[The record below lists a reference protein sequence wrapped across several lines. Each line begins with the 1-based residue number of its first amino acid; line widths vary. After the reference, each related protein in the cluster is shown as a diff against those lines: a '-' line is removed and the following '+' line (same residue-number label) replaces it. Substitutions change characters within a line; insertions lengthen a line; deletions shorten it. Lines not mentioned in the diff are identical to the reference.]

1 VAPTPGVES
10 CDVPPGG
17 PGGDSIDQ
25 SMQRSRRWMKTL
37 PHFLAI
43 EFGVFP
49 AIDGHWRVE
58 GASDLDF
65 LEVLQ
70 RRQYQSNPKQSKAC
84 DEIHVS
90 DIHML
95 HRWYVYQHLP
105 PTKWFK

>member
-1 VAPTPGVES
+1 VDENTVKMRCES
-10 CDVPPGG
+10 H
-17 PGGDSIDQ
+17 
-25 SMQRSRRWMKTL
+25 L

-43 EFGVFP
+43 EFGFFP

-58 GASDLDF
+58 GASGLDF

-70 RRQYQSNPKQSKAC
+70 RHQYQSNPKQSKAC

>member
-1 VAPTPGVES
+1 MKMRCES
-10 CDVPPGG
+10 H
-17 PGGDSIDQ
+17 
-25 SMQRSRRWMKTL
+25 L

-70 RRQYQSNPKQSKAC
+70 RRQYQSNPKHATKSMFQISTCSIDGTFTNIYRLQNGSNESKKAHKT
-84 DEIHVS
+84 I
-90 DIHML
+90 
-95 HRWYVYQHLP
+95 
-105 PTKWFK
+105 